1 MGSPWLLAF
10 GLMLVFEG
18 IIPLFFPGQWR
29 ETFQRILQFSDG
41 QLRFFGLAALIA
53 GLTIVGL
60 VYFFS
65 NATPL

>member
-1 MGSPWLLAF
+1 MESPWLLAL

-18 IIPLFFPGQWR
+18 IIPLLFPGQWR

-41 QLRFFGLAALIA
+41 QLRFFGLAALLA
-53 GLTIVGL
+53 GLAIVSL

-65 NATPL
+65 EATP

>member
-1 MGSPWLLAF
+1 VKTPWLLAL

-29 ETFQRILQFSDG
+29 ETFRRILQFSNG
-41 QLRFFGLAALIA
+41 QLRFFGMVVLAA
-53 GLTIVGL
+53 GLAIVSL

-65 NATPL
+65 EAIP